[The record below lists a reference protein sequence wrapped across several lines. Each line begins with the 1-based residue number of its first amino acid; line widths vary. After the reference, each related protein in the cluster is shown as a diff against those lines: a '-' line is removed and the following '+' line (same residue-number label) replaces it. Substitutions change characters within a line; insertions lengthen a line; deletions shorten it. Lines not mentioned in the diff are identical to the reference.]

1 MLLIIVFV
9 CYIVIRDHLKKYV
22 AVSICVIIVVPKTMD
37 PLKFFKQSS
46 AVVCITAASVGFQL
60 GVVGVPN
67 LLCGV
72 PRWLSSNYFSQCLTI
87 TRCVMQQYNT
97 LHTFAQQGPQALT
110 LSFIDCVPVPA
121 PTAAH
126 SISKTTHYTMDLL
139 HDNTTLLTTPL

>member
-37 PLKFFKQSS
+37 PLKFFEQSS

-72 PRWLSSNYFSQCLTI
+72 PR
-87 TRCVMQQYNT
+87 
-97 LHTFAQQGPQALT
+97 
-110 LSFIDCVPVPA
+110 
-121 PTAAH
+121 
-126 SISKTTHYTMDLL
+126 
-139 HDNTTLLTTPL
+139 